1 MGTEKASARDSPIS
15 FGAGGDR
22 VDIGALVRDWRRQ
35 RNLSQHALAGQA
47 DVSTRYLS
55 FIETGRAR
63 PSRTMVS
70 RLAETLAVPLEGRNQ
85 MLMAAGYAPL
95 FGERDLDDAEMKPVR
110 HALGRILASHEP
122 YPAFLVDRR
131 WNIRATNRG
140 AGLLTTAVGGRALE
154 PAPNLMRMLLHPA
167 GLVSRIRDTE
177 EQMWSLLGRVRD
189 RAEQTRDEGLR
200 ELHEEILGYLGPR
213 PDAGAPPR
221 DDEPLTAHRLRTG
234 DEAEELTFFSSV
246 VTFAE
251 ARDATVADLS
261 VEAFFPADEGTRRV
275 LARRRDRRRDP
286 RSVTR
291 QVNVL
296 M

>member
-1 MGTEKASARDSPIS
+1 M
-15 FGAGGDR
+15 
-22 VDIGALVRDWRRQ
+22 RDWRRQ
-35 RNLSQHALAGQA
+35 RNLTQHALAGQA
-47 DVSTRYLS
+47 AVSTRYLS

-63 PSRTMVS
+63 PSRAMVS
-70 RLAETLAVPLEGRNQ
+70 RLAESLAVPLDGRNQ

-131 WNIRATNRG
+131 WDIRATNRG

-154 PAPNLMRMLLHPA
+154 PVPNLMRMLLHPA
-167 GLVSRIRDTE
+167 GLIARLRETE
-177 EQMWSLLGRVRD
+177 EQMWSLLGRVRH
-189 RAEQTRDEGLR
+189 RAEQTCDEGLR
-200 ELHEEILGYLGPR
+200 DLYQEILGYLGVRRDP
-213 PDAGAPPR
+213 GVLPR
-221 DDEPLTAHRLRTG
+221 DGEPLTLHRLRTSG
-234 DEAEELTFFSSV
+234 DADELTFFSSV
-246 VTFAE
+246 VIFSE

-261 VEAFFPADEGTRRV
+261 VEAFFPADEATRMV
-275 LARRRDRRRDP
+275 LMRRPDRGRDS

-291 QVNVL
+291 QVNVR